1 MAVAGG
7 TASTTTQ
14 SALDTATSISATGV
28 ITTSGS
34 AEGLATTDSPSFAGL
49 NITGNTI
56 LGNAATD
63 TTTLTGRINSSVIP
77 NATNGSFNLG
87 SSSRPWGTVYGTA
100 TSAQYADL
108 AEIYATDQTYKPG
121 TVVMFGGDQE
131 VTAAYPQATRKVAG
145 VISTDP
151 AYLMNSA
158 AEGQPIALKGRVPCY
173 VIGTVEKGDLL
184 IASNTA
190 GVAMVSEEY
199 IGGAV
204 IGKAIEASNDP
215 GIKIIEIAVGVL

>member
-1 MAVAGG
+1 
-7 TASTTTQ
+7 
-14 SALDTATSISATGV
+14 
-28 ITTSGS
+28 
-34 AEGLATTDSPSFAGL
+34 
-49 NITGNTI
+49 
-56 LGNAATD
+56 
-63 TTTLTGRINSSVIP
+63 
-77 NATNGSFNLG
+77 
-87 SSSRPWGTVYGTA
+87 
-100 TSAQYADL
+100 L
-108 AEIYATDQTYKPG
+108 AEIYSTDQTYKPG

-204 IGKAIEASNDP
+204 IGKAIEASDDP